1 MTRHMTISGTGRAD
15 MTTDLSLSTL
25 SQLPQR
31 VSVPSYNRADLSPGI
46 LHIGMGNFHRA
57 HQAVYLDRL
66 FDLGVDHDWAIVGAG
81 VMPFDAERRAAL
93 EAQDWLTTVV
103 ELSPGTYAARVT
115 GAMIDFCPIDPQAII
130 QRIATP
136 EIRIVSLTITE
147 GGYFMDA
154 ASGTFDAAHL
164 DIRHDAA
171 TPDSPVTVFGILL
184 AGLRLRHERG
194 HPPPTIMSCDNIPEN
209 GHVTRQALCG
219 LAGLV
224 SEELRGWIMDQVAFP
239 NSMVD
244 RITPATSDAKR
255 AMVLETFGIN
265 DAAPVVCEPFA
276 QWVMEDDFPL
286 GRPALEKVGVQ
297 FVDDI
302 TAHETMKLR
311 ILNAGHAAL
320 SYPAALMGYDC
331 VHEAVT
337 DRDIADWILRLMRT
351 EVIPVLAPIPGV
363 DYQRYLATCLARFGN
378 AEVRDTIARLCQDGS
393 NRQPKFI
400 LPTITEALASG
411 RPLDGLALEVA
422 LWCRYCAESD
432 ALDDP
437 RAERLRDAARQAR
450 HRPAAFL
457 DLSDVFGGLGQ
468 QERFAKAFARQV
480 EAVWAGDV
488 RSVLRS
494 FLNGKAT

>member
-1 MTRHMTISGTGRAD
+1 

-25 SQLPQR
+25 SDLPKR
-31 VSVPSYNRADLSPGI
+31 VSVPSYARADLSPGI

-66 FDLGVDHDWAIVGAG
+66 FDLGECHDWAIVGAG
-81 VMPFDAERRAAL
+81 LMPFDAERRAAL

-103 ELSPGTYAARVT
+103 ELSPETYAARVT
-115 GAMIDFCPIDPQAII
+115 GAMIDFCPIDAQAII
-130 QRIATP
+130 QRIAAP

-147 GGYFMDA
+147 GGYFIDA
-154 ASGTFDAAHL
+154 ATGKFDAAHP

-171 TPDSPVTVFGILL
+171 SPDSPVTVFGILL
-184 AGLRLRHERG
+184 AALRLRRERG
-194 HPPPTIMSCDNIPEN
+194 HPPPTILSCDNIPEN

-224 SEELRGWIMDQVAFP
+224 SDELQDWIVDQVAFP

-244 RITPATSDAKR
+244 RITPATSDSKR
-255 AMVLETFGIN
+255 AMVAETFGIK

-276 QWVMEDDFPL
+276 QWVMEDDFRL

-302 TAHETMKLR
+302 SAHETMKLR
-311 ILNAGHAAL
+311 ILNASHAAL

-331 VHEAVT
+331 VHEAVA
-337 DRDIADWILRLMRT
+337 DREIADWILRLMQT

-363 DYQRYLATCLARFGN
+363 DYEYYLATCLDRFGN
-378 AEVRDTIARLCQDGS
+378 TEVRDTIARLCQDGS

-411 RPLDGLALEVA
+411 RPLEGLALEVA
-422 LWCRYCAESD
+422 IWCRYCAESD
-432 ALDDP
+432 VLDDP
-437 RAERLRDAARQAR
+437 RAERLREAARQAPQ
-450 HRPAAFL
+450 RPAAFL
-457 DLSDVFGGLGQ
+457 DVTEVFGSLGV
-468 QERFAKAFARQV
+468 QERFAREFARQV
-480 EAVWAGDV
+480 EAVWSGDV

-494 FLNGKAT
+494 FLNGKAA